1 MFCCIL
7 LFVMTMIDPDDYI
20 LLYIVIVMTMIDPDD
35 YILLYAVIFQ
45 CLQFRS
51 VDYRCI
57 WFFNVIVD
65 FPINIV
71 NK

>member
-1 MFCCIL
+1 MIIFYCML
-7 LFVMTMIDPDDYI
+7 LVVMTMIDPDDYI
-20 LLYIVIVMTMIDPDD
+20 LLYV
-35 YILLYAVIFQ
+35 VIFQ

-51 VDYRCI
+51 VDYRYI

-71 NK
+71 NKCRCVELI

>member
-1 MFCCIL
+1 
-7 LFVMTMIDPDDYI
+7 
-20 LLYIVIVMTMIDPDD
+20 MIDPDD